1 MNYIKNIKLGFCDE
15 TYRFLEASCEKYRD
29 EIKVIDRHH
38 ARAIR
43 RKINHKVKVITG
55 DVFYKNLSWYDTKYK
70 INDTSSDGVAIERD
84 GKIIWY
90 SMPGR
95 PEGTAKR
102 KVLFEKYD
110 EFNIKEVLR
119 KIRD

>member
-1 MNYIKNIKLGFCDE
+1 MGYVKNIKLGFCEE
-15 TYRFLEASCEKYRD
+15 TYRILEASYEMYRD

-43 RKINHKVKVITG
+43 RKIKNKVKVITG
-55 DVFYKNLSWYDTKYK
+55 DVFYKNLSWYDSKYK
-70 INDTSSDGVAIERD
+70 INDTSSDGIAIGRGGE
-84 GKIIWY
+84 IIWY

-95 PEGTAKR
+95 PVGAAKR

-110 EFNIKEVLR
+110 ELQLKELIR
-119 KIRD
+119 KIRN

>member
-1 MNYIKNIKLGFCDE
+1 MNYRKNIKLGFCEE
-15 TYRFLEASCEKYRD
+15 TYRVLEASCERYRD

-43 RKINHKVKVITG
+43 RKIKHKEKVITG
-55 DVFYKNLSWYDTKYK
+55 DMFYKNLSWYDSTYK

-90 SMPGR
+90 SMPGN
-95 PEGTAKR
+95 PEGTATR
-102 KVLFEKYD
+102 KVLTEKT
-110 EFNIKEVLR
+110 EQLEMFLQKAE
-119 KIRD
+119 IR